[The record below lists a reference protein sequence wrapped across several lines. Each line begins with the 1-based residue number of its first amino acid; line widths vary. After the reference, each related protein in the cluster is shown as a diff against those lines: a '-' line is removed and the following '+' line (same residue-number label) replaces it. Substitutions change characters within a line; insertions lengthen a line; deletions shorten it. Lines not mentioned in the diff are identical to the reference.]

1 MFLVKN
7 ILRTGYNR
15 RVESVKTEEV
25 LVQQCLQHSDVNW
38 LINRVAHGLREAM
51 DAEAN
56 AHGTS
61 IRGQIVLTAL
71 VQQHEQAKPYSQL
84 ALGHALGVDKTTMTA
99 LLDKL
104 ERQGLVVRTPDPND
118 RRARIPVPTEAGRE
132 LQAKLYRQLKA
143 VEERMLSPLN
153 LTEQE
158 QLRDMLRRLIPLG
171 TVEGTCM

>member
-1 MFLVKN
+1 MD
-7 ILRTGYNR
+7 
-15 RVESVKTEEV
+15 ESVGTAHQHAGEFS
-25 LVQQCLQHSDVNW
+25 QQCLQHFDVNW
-38 LINRVAHGLREAM
+38 LLSRAAHGLREAM
-51 DAEAN
+51 DTEAM

-71 VQQHEQAKPYSQL
+71 VQNSHPDARPYSQL

-132 LQAKLYRQLKA
+132 LQAKLYHQLAA
-143 VEERMLSPLN
+143 VEDRVLADLAPAERDV
-153 LTEQE
+153 
-158 QLRDMLRRLIPLG
+158 LRSLLRRIISTEEP
-171 TVEGTCM
+171 VEGSCV